1 MAYEPLPILPFAFL
15 SALGLIVG
23 SFLGTLVIRLPAGR
37 PFLLGRSTCDSC
49 GEVLA
54 PWQLIPVASWLFQNG
69 KCGRCGSR
77 ISVFYPL
84 IEIAAAV
91 VTVWAGVLQSGSAL
105 LLTLV
110 LGWGLLVL
118 ALTDIRI
125 LRLFDVVTFP
135 VLVIGLI
142 GAWVLSPERIIDHG
156 IGAAIG
162 FAGFVSIGACYKGLR
177 HRPGLGFGDAK
188 LLAAAGAWVG
198 WQGLPSVVL
207 IAAAG
212 ALLAVLA
219 GRIGGL
225 KIHAQTK
232 VPFGA
237 FLCLGLWI
245 VWLYGP
251 IVW

>member
-1 MAYEPLPILPFAFL
+1 MALEALSILPFAFL
-15 SALGLIVG
+15 SALGLIMG
-23 SFLGTLVIRLPAGR
+23 SFLGTLVICLPAGR
-37 PFLLGRSTCDSC
+37 PFLLRRSTCDSC

-69 KCGRCGSR
+69 KCSRCGSK
-77 ISVFYPL
+77 ISVFFPL

-91 VTVWAGVLQSGSAL
+91 VTVWAGALLSGPAL

-125 LRLFDVVTFP
+125 LRLFDAVTLP
-135 VLVIGLI
+135 LLGIGLA
-142 GAWVLSPERIIDHG
+142 GTWVLSPECIIDHG

-162 FAGFVSIGACYKGLR
+162 FAGFVLIGACYKGLR

-219 GRIGGL
+219 GQIGGL

-232 VPFGA
+232 LPFGA